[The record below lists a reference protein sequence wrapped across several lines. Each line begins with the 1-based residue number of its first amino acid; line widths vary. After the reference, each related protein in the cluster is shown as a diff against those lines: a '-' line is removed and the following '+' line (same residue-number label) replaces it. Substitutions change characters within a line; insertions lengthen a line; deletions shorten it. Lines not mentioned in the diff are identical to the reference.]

1 MSGESFLIKS
11 DLLDEHKG
19 FVATKPV
26 EQLQAVEALALLN
39 RWVKLKDY
47 FYYDDRDAL
56 QALKNRQ
63 IAEFV
68 RAGEM
73 QATAVIVRESE
84 AIQGILILDGK
95 SSLMSKENIRL
106 KNYYKFWR
114 CIIER

>member
-56 QALKNRQ
+56 
-63 IAEFV
+63 
-68 RAGEM
+68 
-73 QATAVIVRESE
+73 
-84 AIQGILILDGK
+84 
-95 SSLMSKENIRL
+95 
-106 KNYYKFWR
+106 
-114 CIIER
+114 

>member
-1 MSGESFLIKS
+1 
-11 DLLDEHKG
+11 
-19 FVATKPV
+19 
-26 EQLQAVEALALLN
+26 
-39 RWVKLKDY
+39 
-47 FYYDDRDAL
+47 
-56 QALKNRQ
+56 
-63 IAEFV
+63 
-68 RAGEM
+68 M